1 MSNVLGDLFG
11 NIAAAIREKTG
22 EEGTMKPI
30 EFPEKIAAIEAGGGS
45 GGGQMFRTFM
55 NINGGYNTRVNVN
68 FGFKPDILL
77 VYAGSNFTKT
87 STGVMLYGTTQ
98 AAADKLGA
106 SCCNVRVATTSS
118 AGGINVKTLGTSIDC
133 AVSANVG
140 NTPICGCDE
149 TGFTIGTG
157 AFYSGYAYIIA
168 MKLT

>member
-1 MSNVLGDLFG
+1 MANVLGELFG

-30 EFPEKIAAIEAGGGS
+30 EFPEKIAAIES
-45 GGGQMFRTFM
+45 GGGGGQISRTYM
-55 NINGGYNTRVNVN
+55 NINGDYNTRVNVN

-77 VYAGSNFTKT
+77 VYASSNFTKA

-98 AAADKLGA
+98 AAADKLGVA
-106 SCCNVRVATTSS
+106 CNNVRVSTTSS
-118 AGGINVKTLGTSIDC
+118 AGGIAVKTLGTSIDC
-133 AVSANVG
+133 DVSANVG
-140 NTPICGCDE
+140 STPICGCDE

-157 AFYSGYAYIIA
+157 AFRSGYAYIIA